1 MPISSL
7 FTLLSVIGVLAVVG
21 LALCKVSKPPVEQ
34 ASLPVETTTA
44 LQTAEE
50 TLPEVSGWPV
60 AVLLCVVVGLIVGLM
75 VFGNVIGG

>member
-7 FTLLSVIGVLAVVG
+7 FTLLSVIGVLAVVR
-21 LALCKVSKPPVEQ
+21 LALFKVFKPPMEQ
-34 ASLPVETTTA
+34 VSLPVETTTA
-44 LQTAEE
+44 LQTTEE